1 MLDGPRATAQW
12 GHVLRRHCIWQI
24 LCQILY
30 TDSDYLFGI
39 FKLFFKPLFVEGFVP
54 FNL

>member
-1 MLDGPRATAQW
+1 MLCRSLF
-12 GHVLRRHCIWQI
+12 VLLYFFWP
-24 LCQILY
+24 LLLSVLLY

-39 FKLFFKPLFVEGFVP
+39 FKLFFKPLFVEMFMA